1 MQTKQSSPQS
11 NKPNAWILESKVNS
25 GEQEEEDT
33 EHDSNSS
40 VCLIWKSE

>member
-1 MQTKQSSPQS
+1 MQTKQSSPLS

-25 GEQEEEDT
+25 GEQEEDP

-40 VCLIWKSE
+40 VCVSYLE